1 MIIKKKNMP
10 FGFIKFAGSVVKLF
24 LKIRFN
30 KLIIRHI
37 PIKPKHSYLLMCN
50 HFGFGDGFLAY
61 FLSFSAIYPE
71 FNNMNIMSLKKQ
83 LQKNPWLRYFGSFS
97 IDPGKAS
104 VAESIAHAAEILS
117 KPGNLL
123 LFYPQGNLESQHV
136 RTVAF
141 QEGIKEI
148 IPKIKGD
155 CQIIWSS
162 NIIEYFESLTPSIYF
177 NMLDC
182 GTNHDFNFEELV
194 EKVNQHHKA
203 SFQKNIRYT
212 IEK

>member
-1 MIIKKKNMP
+1 MIIKKKHIP
-10 FGFIKFAGSVVKLF
+10 FGIIKFAGSLINLF
-24 LKIRFN
+24 FKIRFN
-30 KLIIRHI
+30 KFIIRKI
-37 PIKPKHSYLLMCN
+37 PIKPNHSYLLMCN
-50 HFGFGDGFLAY
+50 HFSFGDGFLAY
-61 FLSFSAIYPE
+61 FLSFNAIYPA
-71 FNNMNIMSLKKQ
+71 FNDMNIMIMKKQ
-83 LQKNPWLRYFGSFS
+83 LQKNPWLRYIGGFS

-136 RTVAF
+136 RTIEF
-141 QEGIKEI
+141 QDGINQI

-162 NIIEYFESLTPSIYF
+162 NIVEYFESLTASIHF

-182 GTNHDFNFEELV
+182 GTNHDFNFEELK
-194 EKVNQHHKA
+194 EKVNQHHQN
-203 SFQKNIRYT
+203 SFQQNLRYT
-212 IEK
+212 VEK